1 MKLLGSFLVYV
12 FIILYQFVINKINI
26 FHFIYFYYVGFVMA
40 MTYVA
45 RIKGEFVG
53 APTELFYFI
62 GLGLVSFS
70 FFIFGYYIFRNRK
83 YI

>member
-1 MKLLGSFLVYV
+1 
-12 FIILYQFVINKINI
+12 
-26 FHFIYFYYVGFVMA
+26 MA

-62 GLGLVSFS
+62 ALGLVSFRFLYLDTIS
-70 FFIFGYYIFRNRK
+70 LGIENIFN
-83 YI
+83 

>member
-1 MKLLGSFLVYV
+1 
-12 FIILYQFVINKINI
+12 
-26 FHFIYFYYVGFVMA
+26 MA